1 MLRMSGLA
9 VSLVLVFAMPVAAQS
24 NEVAEARA
32 LFQAGEAAVEAG
44 RWADAVDSFR
54 RAYELSNVPAAL
66 FNLGYALRALG
77 RHREARDA
85 FAELLRE
92 HPRFDR
98 ELREEARRYEAEAE
112 ARIAMVQLQGLAAD
126 IRHVLRFDG
135 RPIADDGA
143 RPISLEADPGA
154 HTLTVRLE
162 GRTPFV
168 WEGDLGPG
176 QRLAIDVELP
186 MLTSASGERWT
197 GGEPEAPVDEDD
209 GSVIES
215 PWFWIL
221 LSVGLLGAGA
231 GITGY
236 LLWDAAQIDPESN
249 RVYTL

>member
-1 MLRMSGLA
+1 MLGGWAL
-9 VSLVLVFAMPVAAQS
+9 SLVLLASPASAQ

-98 ELREEARRYEAEAE
+98 ELREEARRYRAEAE
-112 ARIAMVQLQGLAAD
+112 TRIAILLLQGLDAHTRYA
-126 IRHVLRFDG
+126 LRFDG
-135 RPIADDGA
+135 RPLTDDGR
-143 RPISLEADPGA
+143 RPVSLEADPGA
-154 HTLTVRLE
+154 HTLTVRL
-162 GRTPFV
+162 GDRPPFV
-168 WEGDLGPG
+168 WEGDVSPG
-176 QRLAIDVELP
+176 ARLEIDVEFPAVAENGDGELVITEDP
-186 MLTSASGERWT
+186 MV
-197 GGEPEAPVDEDD
+197 PPDD
-209 GSVIES
+209 GGSVVES

-221 LSVGLLGAGA
+221 ISIAVLGAGA
-231 GITGY
+231 AVAGY
-236 LLWDAAQIDPESN
+236 LIWDGMQVDPETN
-249 RVYTL
+249 RVYVL

>member
-1 MLRMSGLA
+1 MLGLA
-9 VSLVLVFAMPVAAQS
+9 FSLVLFGSSAHAQS
-24 NEVAEARA
+24 TEVAEARA

-98 ELREEARRYEAEAE
+98 ELREEARRYRAEAE
-112 ARIAMVQLQGLAAD
+112 TRIAILLLQGLDPRTRYA
-126 IRHVLRFDG
+126 LRFDG
-135 RPIADDGA
+135 RPLTDDGR
-143 RPISLEADPGA
+143 RPVSLEADPGA

-162 GRTPFV
+162 DRPPFV
-168 WEGDLGPG
+168 WEGDVSPG
-176 QRLAIDVELP
+176 ARLEIDVEFP
-186 MLTSASGERWT
+186 SVATNGNGELVIT
-197 GGEPEAPVDEDD
+197 EDPIDPPDEE
-209 GSVIES
+209 GSVVES

-221 LSVGLLGAGA
+221 ISVGVLGAGA
-231 GITGY
+231 AIAGY
-236 LLWDAAQIDPESN
+236 LIWDGMQVDPETN
-249 RVYTL
+249 RVYVL